1 MSDFVISQIRTYIP
15 VVIGAVVAWL
25 VARGVLDETSSQEVL
40 TSWTAALTAALS
52 ALYYFVVRV
61 LASKWSW
68 FGYLLG
74 VNVKPEY
81 ATEDSS

>member
-1 MSDFVISQIRTYIP
+1 MSDFIISQIRTYIP
-15 VVIGAVVAWL
+15 VVVGAVVAWL
-25 VARGVLDETSSQEVL
+25 VARGALDETSSQEVL

-61 LASKWSW
+61 LASKWGW

-74 VNVKPEY
+74 VNIKPEY
-81 ATEDSS
+81 AKDES